1 MRNRASGIIALLV
14 VGLGVS
20 FVSGKIGITLP
31 IWAFTKQSEEVRGAE
46 AEKAKKKM
54 VEMETNSSSK
64 IKGCEYMDMLWQEF
78 PQDAITVKEV
88 KTSMKNIAG
97 VKTPQFE
104 DIEFELKPLCLFSL
118 PFWTFDGIAI
128 LKELIGLSIEKNII
142 LHRTELLEAARK
154 KTTQKVNLYEKVQ
167 VPGYADAISKIKKF
181 MNDEESLGK
190 AVQKIMKKRILSI

>member
-1 MRNRASGIIALLV
+1 MAIKFQYNK
-14 VGLGVS
+14 VS
-20 FVSGKIGITLP
+20 LQDMQKQLKVRVDTLP
-31 IWAFTKQSEEVRGAE
+31 VLKFKEAILRAE

-54 VEMETNSSSK
+54 AEMEINISSK
-64 IKGCEYMDMLWQEF
+64 IKGFEYMDMLWQEF
-78 PQDAITVKEV
+78 PQDVITVKEV

-104 DIEFELKPLCLFSL
+104 GVEFELKPLCLFSL

-142 LHRTELLEAARK
+142 LHRAELLEAARK

>member
-1 MRNRASGIIALLV
+1 MAIKFQYNK
-14 VGLGVS
+14 VS
-20 FVSGKIGITLP
+20 LQEMQKQLKVRLDTLP
-31 IWAFTKQSEEVRGAE
+31 VLKFKEAILRAE

-54 VEMETNSSSK
+54 TEMETNISTK
-64 IKGCEYMDMLWQEF
+64 TKGYEYMNMLWQEF

-104 DIEFELKPLCLFSL
+104 NIEFELKPICLFSL

-142 LHRTELLEAARK
+142 FHRTELLEAARK

>member
-1 MRNRASGIIALLV
+1 MAIKFQYNK
-14 VGLGVS
+14 VS
-20 FVSGKIGITLP
+20 LQEMQKQLKVRLDTLP
-31 IWAFTKQSEEVRGAE
+31 VLKFKEAILRAE
-46 AEKAKKKM
+46 AEKAKRKM
-54 VEMETNSSSK
+54 TEMETNISTK
-64 IKGCEYMDMLWQEF
+64 TKGYEYMNMLWQEF

-104 DIEFELKPLCLFSL
+104 NIEFELKPICLFSL

-142 LHRTELLEAARK
+142 FHRTELLEAARK

>member
-1 MRNRASGIIALLV
+1 MAIKFQYNK
-14 VGLGVS
+14 VS
-20 FVSGKIGITLP
+20 LQEMQKQLKVRLDTLP
-31 IWAFTKQSEEVRGAE
+31 VLKFKEAILRAE

-54 VEMETNSSSK
+54 TEMETNISTK
-64 IKGCEYMDMLWQEF
+64 TKGYEYMNMLWQEF

-104 DIEFELKPLCLFSL
+104 NIEFELKPLCLFSL

-142 LHRTELLEAARK
+142 FHRTELLEAARK

>member
-1 MRNRASGIIALLV
+1 MAIKFQYNK
-14 VGLGVS
+14 VS
-20 FVSGKIGITLP
+20 LQDMQKQLKVRLDTLP
-31 IWAFTKQSEEVRGAE
+31 VLKFKEAILRAE

-54 VEMETNSSSK
+54 AEMETNISTK
-64 IKGCEYMDMLWQEF
+64 IKGSEYMNMLWQEF
-78 PQDAITVKEV
+78 PQDVITVKEV

-104 DIEFELKPLCLFSL
+104 EVEFELKPLCLFNV
-118 PFWTFDGIAI
+118 PFWTFNGITV
-128 LKELIGLSIEKNII
+128 LKELIGLAIEKNII
-142 LHRTELLEAARK
+142 VLRAELLEAARK

-167 VPGYADAISKIKKF
+167 VPGYADAISRIKKF

>member
-1 MRNRASGIIALLV
+1 MAIKFQYNK
-14 VGLGVS
+14 VS
-20 FVSGKIGITLP
+20 LQEMQKQLKVRLDTLP
-31 IWAFTKQSEEVRGAE
+31 VLKFKEAILRAE

-54 VEMETNSSSK
+54 TEIETNISTK
-64 IKGCEYMDMLWQEF
+64 TKGYEYMNMLWQEF

-104 DIEFELKPLCLFSL
+104 NIEFELKPICLFSL

-142 LHRTELLEAARK
+142 FHRTELLEAARK

>member
-1 MRNRASGIIALLV
+1 MAIKFQYNK
-14 VGLGVS
+14 VS
-20 FVSGKIGITLP
+20 LQDMQKQLKVRLDTLP
-31 IWAFTKQSEEVRGAE
+31 VLKFKEAILRAE

-54 VEMETNSSSK
+54 AEMETNISTK
-64 IKGCEYMDMLWQEF
+64 VKGYEYMNMLWQEF
-78 PQDAITVKEV
+78 PQDAITVREV

-104 DIEFELKPLCLFSL
+104 NIEFELKPLCLFNL
-118 PFWTFDGIAI
+118 PFWTFNGIAL
-128 LKELIGLSIEKNII
+128 LKELIGLSIEKKII
-142 LHRTELLEAARK
+142 LHRAELLEAARK

>member
-1 MRNRASGIIALLV
+1 MAINFQYNK
-14 VGLGVS
+14 VS
-20 FVSGKIGITLP
+20 LQDMQKQLKVRLDTLP
-31 IWAFTKQSEEVRGAE
+31 VLKFKEAILRAE
-46 AEKAKKKM
+46 AEKAKKKIE
-54 VEMETNSSSK
+54 EMETNISTK
-64 IKGCEYMDMLWQEF
+64 IKEFEYMDMLWQEF

-104 DIEFELKPLCLFSL
+104 KVDFELRPLCLFNL
-118 PFWTFDGIAI
+118 PFWTFNGIAL
-128 LKELIGLSIEKNII
+128 LKELIGLSIEKKII
-142 LHRTELLEAARK
+142 LQTAELLESARK

-181 MNDEESLGK
+181 MNDEESLSK

>member
-1 MRNRASGIIALLV
+1 MAIKFQYNK
-14 VGLGVS
+14 VS
-20 FVSGKIGITLP
+20 LQEMQKQLKVRLDTLP
-31 IWAFTKQSEEVRGAE
+31 VLKFKEAILRAE

-54 VEMETNSSSK
+54 AEMETNISTK
-64 IKGCEYMDMLWQEF
+64 VKGYEYMNMLWQEF
-78 PQDAITVKEV
+78 PQDAITVREV

-104 DIEFELKPLCLFSL
+104 NIEFELKPLCLFNL
-118 PFWTFDGIAI
+118 PFWTFNGIAL
-128 LKELIGLSIEKNII
+128 LKELIGLSIEKKII
-142 LHRTELLEAARK
+142 LHRAELLEAARK

>member
-1 MRNRASGIIALLV
+1 MAIKFQYNK
-14 VGLGVS
+14 VS
-20 FVSGKIGITLP
+20 LQEMQKQLKVRLDTLP
-31 IWAFTKQSEEVRGAE
+31 VLKFKEAILRAE

-54 VEMETNSSSK
+54 TEMETNISTK
-64 IKGCEYMDMLWQEF
+64 IKGYEYMNMLWQEF
-78 PQDAITVKEV
+78 PQDIITVKEV

-104 DIEFELKPLCLFSL
+104 NIEFELKPLCLFSL

-142 LHRTELLEAARK
+142 FHRTELLEAARK

>member
-1 MRNRASGIIALLV
+1 MAIKFQYNK
-14 VGLGVS
+14 VS
-20 FVSGKIGITLP
+20 LQEMQKQLKVRLDTLP
-31 IWAFTKQSEEVRGAE
+31 VLKFKEAILRAE

-54 VEMETNSSSK
+54 TEMETNISTK
-64 IKGCEYMDMLWQEF
+64 IKGYEYMNMLWQEF
-78 PQDAITVKEV
+78 PQDVITVKEV

-104 DIEFELKPLCLFSL
+104 NIEFELKPLCLFNL
-118 PFWTFDGIAI
+118 PFWTFKGIAI

-142 LHRTELLEAARK
+142 LHRAELLEAARK

>member
-1 MRNRASGIIALLV
+1 MAIKFQYNK
-14 VGLGVS
+14 VS
-20 FVSGKIGITLP
+20 LQEMQKQLKVRLDTLP
-31 IWAFTKQSEEVRGAE
+31 VLKFKEAILRAE

-54 VEMETNSSSK
+54 AEMETNISTK
-64 IKGCEYMDMLWQEF
+64 IKGYEYMNMLWQEF

-104 DIEFELKPLCLFSL
+104 NIEFELKPLCLFNL
-118 PFWTFDGIAI
+118 PFWAFNGIVI

-142 LHRTELLEAARK
+142 LHRAELLEAARK

>member
-1 MRNRASGIIALLV
+1 MAIKFQYNK
-14 VGLGVS
+14 VS
-20 FVSGKIGITLP
+20 LQEMQKQLKVRLDTLP
-31 IWAFTKQSEEVRGAE
+31 VLKFKEAILRAE

-54 VEMETNSSSK
+54 TEMETNISTK
-64 IKGCEYMDMLWQEF
+64 IKGYEYMDMLWQEF

-104 DIEFELKPLCLFSL
+104 NIEFELKPLCLFSL
-118 PFWTFDGIAI
+118 PFWTSDGIAI

-142 LHRTELLEAARK
+142 FHRTELLEAARK

>member
-1 MRNRASGIIALLV
+1 MAIKFQYNK
-14 VGLGVS
+14 VS
-20 FVSGKIGITLP
+20 LQDMQKQLKVRLDTLP
-31 IWAFTKQSEEVRGAE
+31 VLKFKEAILRAE

-54 VEMETNSSSK
+54 VEMETNISSK
-64 IKGCEYMDMLWQEF
+64 IKGFEYMNMLWQEF
-78 PQDAITVKEV
+78 PQDIITVKEV

-104 DIEFELKPLCLFSL
+104 NIEFELKPLCLFSL

-142 LHRTELLEAARK
+142 FHRTELLEAARK